1 VLEKLLEGDVRR
13 GVAGFFVSVS
23 WAREVRPE
31 TQMET
36 RETYQTCATTL
47 ANLFVARL
55 STPDDPHRTR
65 QIPPQP
71 KKNHQHPKNPNK
83 PKLTQFRCPSNSAL
97 ACSSTCS

>member
-1 VLEKLLEGDVRR
+1 VLEKLLGGDVR
-13 GVAGFFVSVS
+13 GVVAGFCLRILG
-23 WAREVRPE
+23 ARVPAR

-47 ANLFVARL
+47 ANSFVARL

-71 KKNHQHPKNPNK
+71 KKKSPTPQK
-83 PKLTQFRCPSNSAL
+83 C
-97 ACSSTCS
+97 